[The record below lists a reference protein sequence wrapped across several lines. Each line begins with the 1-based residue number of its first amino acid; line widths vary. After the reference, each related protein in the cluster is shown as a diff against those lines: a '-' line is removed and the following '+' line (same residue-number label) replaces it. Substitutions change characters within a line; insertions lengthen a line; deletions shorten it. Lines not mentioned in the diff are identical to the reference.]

1 VRETD
6 YPSLTPQELAAAGQA
21 LYGAAW
27 RAELARALEASE
39 TDIVMVE
46 SGRVEAPAEWRA
58 KLIALAQD
66 LALRAL
72 EMASN
77 LLWRDGEDAPE
88 ELALACEPQAPLLA

>member
-1 VRETD
+1 VRDAD
-6 YPSLTPQELAAAGQA
+6 YPSLTPQDLAAVGQA

-39 TDIVMVE
+39 KDIVMVE

-72 EMASN
+72 EAANN
-77 LLWRDGEDAPE
+77 LLWREGDGADEGA
-88 ELALACEPQAPLLA
+88 ARASEPQAPLLV